1 MSLITAAKSM
11 IREAEA
17 KDEGYLE
24 RGSKEYR
31 QGSLAL
37 FAAGLATFAVLY
49 CVQPLFPVYV
59 KEFGLSP
66 ATASLSLSV
75 STILLAVS
83 APATSFL
90 SDRIGRKSLMVLSLL
105 ISSVCCLLTAFAPNF
120 ASLLAIRAVQGMVL
134 AGLPAVAMTYLAE
147 EMEAKSLGF
156 AMGLYIS
163 GNTIGGLFGR
173 VAVSTLTEA
182 LSWRWGIGILAVISL
197 AASLYF
203 WRNLPPSRHFRMRR
217 MEPKAILQLFAAQ
230 FRDSGLICLF
240 ALGAILM
247 GGFVTLYNYLE
258 FRLLEAPFH
267 LPPTLV
273 GWVFVIY
280 LVGTFSSSWM
290 GRMSDRIGRRAVLW
304 INVLLMLA
312 GILLTLSAQLAVVI
326 LGAGI
331 FTFGFFGDHST
342 ASSWVGD
349 RAAAGKAQA
358 SSLYLLFY
366 YVGSSLGGSA
376 GGLFWSRYEW
386 AGIVGM
392 ISVMLLLAMVFSF
405 ALTAL
410 VPERAKLLH

>member
-1 MSLITAAKSM
+1 M
-11 IREAEA
+11 
-17 KDEGYLE
+17 
-24 RGSKEYR
+24 
-31 QGSLAL
+31 
-37 FAAGLATFAVLY
+37 
-49 CVQPLFPVYV
+49 
-59 KEFGLSP
+59 
-66 ATASLSLSV
+66 
-75 STILLAVS
+75 
-83 APATSFL
+83 
-90 SDRIGRKSLMVLSLL
+90 
-105 ISSVCCLLTAFAPNF
+105 
-120 ASLLAIRAVQGMVL
+120 
-134 AGLPAVAMTYLAE
+134 
-147 EMEAKSLGF
+147 
-156 AMGLYIS
+156 
-163 GNTIGGLFGR
+163 FGR